1 MPETNPPKFTHVSFV
16 KELNQLEREREREGG
31 RERERGREER
41 DVGRWGWR
49 RGERKTDQKRV
60 KARELKWIFLFPFI
74 EMVLRFEMA
83 PRNGQRSIL
92 QYMVPWLSNIELVDE
107 CHPPPSGP
115 AHPPPD
121 YPLEEDEDDEGN
133 IGLRGSGWGSLEGTK
148 VVLHNLLYIT
158 AKVDI

>member
-1 MPETNPPKFTHVSFV
+1 MIEFSH
-16 KELNQLEREREREGG
+16 
-31 RERERGREER
+31 
-41 DVGRWGWR
+41 
-49 RGERKTDQKRV
+49 
-60 KARELKWIFLFPFI
+60 FLI

-115 AHPPPD
+115 THPSPD
-121 YPLEEDEDDEGN
+121 YTLEEDEDDELN
-133 IGLRGSGWGSLEGTK
+133 TGLRGSGWGSLEGTK

-158 AKVDI
+158 AKVGTKD

>member
-1 MPETNPPKFTHVSFV
+1 MEERRKKDRPKES
-16 KELNQLEREREREGG
+16 EREL
-31 RERERGREER
+31 
-41 DVGRWGWR
+41 
-49 RGERKTDQKRV
+49 
-60 KARELKWIFLFPFI
+60 LKWIFLFPYI

-158 AKVDI
+158 AKVGISTSYM

>member
-1 MPETNPPKFTHVSFV
+1 M
-16 KELNQLEREREREGG
+16 
-31 RERERGREER
+31 
-41 DVGRWGWR
+41 
-49 RGERKTDQKRV
+49 
-60 KARELKWIFLFPFI
+60 I
-74 EMVLRFEMA
+74 LRFDMA

-158 AKVDI
+158 AKVNAKAVYMYMQVHVTIMLVKPQLLSVHVHVHMYYTIHVHVRY